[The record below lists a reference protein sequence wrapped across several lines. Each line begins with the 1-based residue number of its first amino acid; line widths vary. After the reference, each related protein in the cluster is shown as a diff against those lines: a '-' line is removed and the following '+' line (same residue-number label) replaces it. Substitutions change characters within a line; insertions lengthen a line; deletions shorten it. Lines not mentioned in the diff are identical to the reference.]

1 MQAFIFSDDN
11 LTPQDYQ
18 FIKYMLSLELPSEP
32 PKTKLYSDD
41 VLKLARQLD
50 LSVEATIEVMSYKRK

>member
-18 FIKYMLSLELPSEP
+18 FIKYMMSLELPSEP
-32 PKTKLYSDD
+32 QKLYSDD
-41 VLKLARQLD
+41 VLKLARELG
-50 LSVEATIEVMSYKRK
+50 LSIDSTIEVMSYKRK

>member
-18 FIKYMLSLELPSEP
+18 FIKYMLSLEREP
-32 PKTKLYSDD
+32 EPQKLYSDD
-41 VLKLARQLD
+41 ILKLARQLE
-50 LSVEATIEVMSYKRK
+50 LSVESTIEVMKWRK